1 METVMSATEVRSRS
15 VRPEIVEI
23 FSDVFQH
30 SGPLLLSTS
39 PDDIA
44 RWDSLQHI
52 ALVRMIES
60 TFDVSLTM
68 DEMVELRS
76 VQDIES
82 VLERHGV

>member
-1 METVMSATEVRSRS
+1 
-15 VRPEIVEI
+15 
-23 FSDVFQH
+23 
-30 SGPLLLSTS
+30 
-39 PDDIA
+39 
-44 RWDSLQHI
+44 
-52 ALVRMIES
+52 MIES

>member
-1 METVMSATEVRSRS
+1 METAMSLTEVRTQEI
-15 VRPEIVEI
+15 RPEIVEI
-23 FSDVFQH
+23 FADVFQH
-30 SGPLLLSTS
+30 HGPLLPSTS
-39 PDDIA
+39 PEDIA

-76 VQDIES
+76 VQDIEA